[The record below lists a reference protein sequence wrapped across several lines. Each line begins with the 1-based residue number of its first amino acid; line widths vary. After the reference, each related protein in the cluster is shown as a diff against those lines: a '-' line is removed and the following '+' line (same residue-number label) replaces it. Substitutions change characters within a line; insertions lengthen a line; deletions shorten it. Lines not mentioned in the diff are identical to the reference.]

1 MTQLK
6 ERPKVS
12 AKGQTDS
19 DQVQDLKESVLRQLR
34 LTLARSKDVASKQEV
49 WTAVCLAVRETIMER
64 YMQTQK
70 AHLQSDTRRIH
81 YLSLEYLM
89 GRLLNSNLCNLGI
102 REPLERLYRNLVL
115 SCLNC
120 ARKSMTWD

>member
-6 ERPKVS
+6 ENPKVS

-64 YMQTQK
+64 YMQTQN
-70 AHLQSDTRRIH
+70 AHLKNFSKI
-81 YLSLEYLM
+81 S
-89 GRLLNSNLCNLGI
+89 
-102 REPLERLYRNLVL
+102 
-115 SCLNC
+115 
-120 ARKSMTWD
+120 